1 MSTAKR
7 FTATVT
13 ERTGKAYEYTLWAPD
28 LKSATALA
36 KNDAPAG
43 FIAVTVEPH
52 PDQPEAVRLEIAEA
66 ESLSMPP
73 TRTYHG
79 WAEKQS

>member
-28 LKSATALA
+28 LESATALA

-43 FIAVTVEPH
+43 FIVVTVEPH
-52 PDQPEAVRLEIAEA
+52 PDWIEEVRLEIAEA
-66 ESLSMPP
+66 EPLSMPP
-73 TRTYHG
+73 ARTYHG